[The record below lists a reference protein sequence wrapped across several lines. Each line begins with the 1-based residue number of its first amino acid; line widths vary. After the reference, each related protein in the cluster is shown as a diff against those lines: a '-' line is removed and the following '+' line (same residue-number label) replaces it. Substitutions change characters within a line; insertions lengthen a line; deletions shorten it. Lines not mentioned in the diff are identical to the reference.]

1 LKGKSEMENK
11 IRFLC
16 YNLCI
21 VFISLFVLY
30 LLIPKFIEELIDIYT
45 FKNAQTELRNEN
57 NAIKYLNSL
66 NNTVLTP
73 ETIMFYDKKFRTN
86 LSAKLLTQPSYMQSP
101 ITAKQLQDIQS
112 SNHKQIEK
120 KSTSENWLLSFIT
133 AALIWISLTW
143 VINNIL
149 DKIFKG

>member
-1 LKGKSEMENK
+1 MKGKSEMENK